1 MIDIQDF
8 SNKIGNNKRHSVGV
22 APSTTLVEASGLN
35 IGRQK
40 TTQRTQKSASI
51 GISLDNSS
59 VAGYRKN
66 SLTSKNNAFGIDND
80 KNRGSG

>member
-8 SNKIGNNKRHSVGV
+8 SKKIGYNKRHSVGV

-35 IGRQK
+35 LGRHK
-40 TTQRTQKSASI
+40 VTQRTQKRMTI

-59 VAGYRKN
+59 GAGYRKN

>member
-40 TTQRTQKSASI
+40 TTQRT
-51 GISLDNSS
+51 
-59 VAGYRKN
+59 
-66 SLTSKNNAFGIDND
+66 
-80 KNRGSG
+80 